1 VSEERPTVVGPGE
14 GRTIEGPAGGPLTF
28 KATGAE
34 TGGRLTAFE
43 NVIAPGDGPPLH
55 THASEDEV
63 FYVVE
68 GDLRFKLGE
77 EIRPT
82 PTRSFVF
89 IPRGTAHCFQNIG
102 SDPARVLVLFNP
114 SGMEGFFEPFSEL
127 EEVDLEAF
135 ARLGR
140 EVGME
145 IIGPPLA
152 VSDP

>member
-1 VSEERPTVVGPGE
+1 MSRDTPFIVQPGG

-34 TGGRLTAFE
+34 TASRLTAFE
-43 NVIAPGDGPPLH
+43 NVIAPADGPPLH
-55 THASEDEV
+55 THAQEDEI
-63 FYVVE
+63 FYVLD
-68 GDLRFKLGE
+68 GDLRFRLGDD
-77 EIRPT
+77 ISPA
-82 PTRSFVF
+82 PAGSFVF
-89 IPRGTAHCFQNIG
+89 IPRGTPHCFQNMG
-102 SDPARVLVLFNP
+102 SDPARVLVIFSP

-127 EEVDLEAF
+127 DEVDLDTF

-152 VSDP
+152 ASHP